1 MKQVLYVLL
10 FQLIAIN
17 TADAQVL
24 KKIAK
29 GIKEGATGAF
39 EFTKNRVSD
48 AVEFGRIRS
57 IYKDINEKK
66 FEDATEK
73 LNDFKAKYPDNYVHE
88 YLSYLLFNSEEYAL
102 KNYDLAYNSIDSLIT
117 YHHKYFGEKDK
128 EKLCKEIELC
138 EHNLTKQSE
147 EIQFKLLNAHR
158 GSESAI
164 SFFIEKYPKSFVID
178 SAINIRYA
186 LRYENAS
193 AVNNLDAYTKFII
206 QNPNSPQI
214 SEARYK
220 QSALAFEKAQ
230 NENSISSYQYFLRN
244 YSGIGLLDT
253 KAKLAIKNFK
263 ISEIYNGYA
272 DIFNKYGQHIKRFT
286 FEFSKTDGS
295 YNRDD
300 GIIPF
305 TSTSSEYR
313 YQSNMLVST
322 AFTVEGSTI
331 NTAQLLDTLTK
342 LIDDFNNEYPNS
354 KELYFLNQ
362 IKAEILTIKQRL
374 DFNNVVKI
382 ADFYT
387 EAAKTNSADPLDRFI
402 NTYPKSIYAIYAK
415 NKKDIQ
421 TKVVTK
427 KQELIRKSEEKEAL
441 ALNQKFNNSPQ
452 NGSIQL
458 TYSCKNCFGYKYFSR
473 KTTKDCSNCS
483 YWTDTQRYYNY
494 CSVCKN
500 QREIVLKA
508 WKEQCKVCNAKG
520 TLTAKVSN
528 EFQKLIKFALYDNSE
543 QNIFDSKYSFKIN
556 SNVSLQG
563 VISYDIIHFYDYQ
576 YSLDLYL
583 YSNGSAKIV
592 SEGLKYTRAGDYY
605 CRWEILEGKFSL
617 KAELKYKN
625 GGDLQRYDLN
635 SYR

>member
-1 MKQVLYVLL
+1 MKQTLYVLL

-17 TADAQVL
+17 TVDAQVL
-24 KKIAK
+24 KKIAR
-29 GIKEGATGAF
+29 GIKEGASGAF
-39 EFTKNRVSD
+39 EFSKNTVSD
-48 AVEFGRIRS
+48 AVEFGRIKS

-66 FEDATEK
+66 FDDAAVK
-73 LNDFKAKYPDNYVHE
+73 LNDFKAKYPDNYVHK
-88 YLSYLLFNSEEYAL
+88 YLSYLLFNSEDYSS
-102 KNYDLAYNSIDSLIT
+102 KNYDLAYASIDSLIT
-117 YHHKYFGEKDK
+117 YHYEFFDEKEK
-128 EKLCKEIELC
+128 EKLCKEIMLC
-138 EHNLTKQSE
+138 GQNLTKQN
-147 EIQFKLLNAHR
+147 EIVQSKLLNVHR
-158 GSESAI
+158 SSESAI
-164 SFFIEKYPKSFVID
+164 SYFIEKYPKSYLID
-178 SAINIRYA
+178 SAINIRYT
-186 LRYENAS
+186 LRYETAK
-193 AVNNLDAYTKFII
+193 AVNNLEAYTEFII
-206 QNPNSPQI
+206 QNPNSPQFN
-214 SEARYK
+214 EARYN
-220 QSALAFEKAQ
+220 QSVLAFEKAQ
-230 NENSISSYQYFLRN
+230 NEHTLSSYQYFLRN
-244 YSGIGLLDT
+244 YSGIGLLDK
-253 KAKLAIKNFK
+253 KAKLALKNLK
-263 ISEIYNGYA
+263 MSEIYNGYG
-272 DIFNKYGQHIKRFT
+272 DIIKKYGQLIRRFT

-295 YNRDD
+295 YNRED

-305 TSTSSEYR
+305 TSTSSDYR
-313 YQSNMLVST
+313 YQSDKLVST

-331 NTAQLLDTLTK
+331 NTAQLLDTFTK

-362 IKAEILTIKQRL
+362 IKEEILTIKERL
-374 DFNNVVKI
+374 DFINVVKI
-382 ADFYT
+382 ADFYA
-387 EAAKTNSADPLDRFI
+387 EMAKTNSADPLDRFI

-421 TKVVTK
+421 TKIVTK

-473 KTTKDCSNCS
+473 KTTKVCSNCS

-556 SNVSLQG
+556 SNVSLEG

-605 CRWEILEGKFSL
+605 CSWEILEGKFSL